1 VSLEQVI
8 VAVMTKYPDAG
19 RVKTRLT
26 PVLRPKDAARV
37 HQVFVTHIVNR
48 LKRLSPL
55 ALKIACDPPEKP
67 NAMREMLN
75 IDAEFSPQCA
85 GDLGARL
92 AEVHAS
98 STKPILFFGVD
109 SPDVPLPHI
118 QRAAQ
123 SLIDADV
130 VVGPSDD
137 GGYWCLGLS
146 PRVDAKRLL
155 CDIAWSS
162 GRERGQTID
171 RAKSLGFRV
180 VETDPWDDV
189 DRPDDLKRL
198 CDRLKKSEEPES
210 QNLLERLRF
219 LPKEVLS

>member
-1 VSLEQVI
+1 
-8 VAVMTKYPDAG
+8 
-19 RVKTRLT
+19 
-26 PVLRPKDAARV
+26 
-37 HQVFVTHIVNR
+37 
-48 LKRLSPL
+48 
-55 ALKIACDPPEKP
+55 
-67 NAMREMLN
+67 
-75 IDAEFSPQCA
+75 
-85 GDLGARL
+85 
-92 AEVHAS
+92 
-98 STKPILFFGVD
+98 
-109 SPDVPLPHI
+109 
-118 QRAAQ
+118 
-123 SLIDADV
+123 
-130 VVGPSDD
+130 
-137 GGYWCLGLS
+137 
-146 PRVDAKRLL
+146 L

>member
-8 VAVMTKYPDAG
+8 VAVMTKYPQLG
-19 RVKTRLT
+19 KVKTRLT
-26 PVLRPKDAARV
+26 PLLSPQDAARV
-37 HQVFVTHIVNR
+37 HQVFLTHIVNR
-48 LKRLSPL
+48 LKTLNPLS
-55 ALKIACDPPEKP
+55 LKIACDPPEKL

-75 IDAEFSPQCA
+75 SNAEYLPQCA

-92 AEVHAS
+92 ADVHESA
-98 STKPILFFGVD
+98 TKSMLFFGVD
-109 SPDVPLPHI
+109 SPDVPVAHI
-118 QRAAQ
+118 QRAAR
-123 SLIDADV
+123 SFSDADV
-130 VVGPSDD
+130 VVGPSED

-146 PRVDAKRLL
+146 PNVDAKRLL

-162 GRERGQTID
+162 GRERAQTID
-171 RAKSLGFRV
+171 RANSLGYRV

-198 CDRLKKSEEPES
+198 CDRLKSSEEPEGI
-210 QNLLERLRF
+210 NLLERLRF